1 MPRWQCLARISL
13 PAEIVE
19 ELDRSADFDGRDF
32 RVGHAER
39 AESVQLQVRRDSTQA
54 RDRSIYLLK
63 HGRRGSTST
72 ITVPEK
78 HQALIGDAQI
88 FVVPYA
94 LDNLVTFVRP
104 FKEDTG

>member
-39 AESVQLQVRRDSTQA
+39 AESVQLQTDQCLMLFGNGDGGGGPTPTM
-54 RDRSIYLLK
+54 L
-63 HGRRGSTST
+63 
-72 ITVPEK
+72 EK
-78 HQALIGDAQI
+78 
-88 FVVPYA
+88 VY
-94 LDNLVTFVRP
+94 
-104 FKEDTG
+104 